1 MARTEAKANAKAAR
15 AAKKAQA
22 GDTAAAAA
30 GTPARVAEAV
40 VGRTG
45 VLSDLLDGLGTVMA
59 KAIMAGEVV
68 GAVVGA
74 AVAVGF
80 PLMAV
85 DDGQ

>member
-30 GTPARVAEAV
+30 GTLARVAEAV

-59 KAIMAGEVV
+59 KAIVAGEVV